1 MKLFSLALLLL
12 TCYQSVHGFMT
23 QSSAVDRVTMLSSTA
38 ETSGSDKATTDPTEL
53 IAKRI
58 VVEGDVQGGYFRS
71 CVLNEVC
78 E

>member
-1 MKLFSLALLLL
+1 
-12 TCYQSVHGFMT
+12 
-23 QSSAVDRVTMLSSTA
+23 MLSSTA
-38 ETSGSDKATTDPTEL
+38 EASGSDKATADPTEL

-71 CVLNEVC
+71 CVLNEAS